1 MSFLKVDRS
10 MVGLIEPSDK
20 VLRRDLTADTPV
32 TVTIPT
38 GKHYKY
44 VIFNFSAYP
53 PEVKFGAVPGSLAG
67 DSDDAGES
75 GPVLRQIANGV
86 TTIGLRAPG
95 ATTVWLA
102 FYE

>member
-1 MSFLKVDRS
+1 M
-10 MVGLIEPSDK
+10 
-20 VLRRDLTADTPV
+20 
-32 TVTIPT
+32 
-38 GKHYKY
+38 
-44 VIFNFSAYP
+44 
-53 PEVKFGAVPGSLAG
+53 KFGAVPGSLAG

-95 ATTVWLA
+95 ATTVWMA